1 MKDIEKLT
9 VGGTSPE
16 LPRHEYPRP
25 QLCRPEWMNLNGEWE
40 YETDRAGSGRE
51 RRLFEAESLPERITV
66 PFCRESVLS
75 GIGDTDFCGSVWYRR
90 RVTVPAGWLTE
101 GKRVLLHIGACD
113 WKCQAWVNGVSVGTH
128 IGGYI
133 SFSFDITD
141 ALGGSSDA
149 VITVCADDD
158 TRSHRQPAGKQ
169 SGRYGSYGC
178 FYTRTTGIW
187 QTVWL
192 ECVPAAHI
200 QNVKYYTDIDNSILS
215 ADITVSGG
223 DGLTLLATAEYDG
236 VVVGTSSA
244 LVSGKLARITVPLS
258 ELHLWEPG
266 EGRLYGLSLELCG
279 EHPDRVESYFGMRSV
294 TSKNGILYINHKPVF
309 QRLVLDQGFYPDGIY
324 TAPDDA
330 GLTGDI
336 ERSIACGFNG
346 ARLHQKIFEPRFL
359 YHCDRMGYIVWGE
372 HANWGLDISAPEAW
386 KGFLVEWL
394 ECLVRD
400 FSPPAIIGWCPL
412 NETQKDQDPDFVRAV
427 AALTRA
433 FDPTRP
439 YIDAS
444 GWAHVEG
451 LTDIM
456 DCHDYDQNPET
467 FRARYDGVA
476 SGEALPAGKHNL
488 FDIHPTF
495 VSEYGGIRWA
505 PDREG
510 WGYGNA
516 PENGEEFIA
525 RFRGLTDALLDCPIM
540 GGLCYTQLTDV
551 EQEVNG
557 LYTYDRK
564 PKFPPEIFREILSRP
579 AAIEKE

>member
-9 VGGTSPE
+9 SAGTSPE

-25 QLCRPEWMNLNGEWE
+25 QLCRSAWMNLNGNWE
-40 YETDRAGSGRE
+40 YMTDRACSGRE

-75 GIGDTDFCGSVWYRR
+75 GIVDTDFCRCVWYRR
-90 RVTVPAGWLTE
+90 TVTVPTE
-101 GKRVLLHIGACD
+101 WREKGRRVLLHIGACD
-113 WKCQAWVNGVSVGTH
+113 WRCQAWVNGISVGAH
-128 IGGYI
+128 IGGYV
-133 SFSFDITD
+133 SFCFDITG
-141 ALGGSSDA
+141 AVGKGGEA
-149 VITVCADDD
+149 VITVCAEDDV
-158 TRSHRQPAGKQ
+158 RSRRQPAGKQ
-169 SGRYGSYGC
+169 SGKYGSYGC

-192 ECVPAAHI
+192 ECVPAAYI
-200 QNVKYYTDIDNSILS
+200 ENVKYYPDPDNGVLS

-223 DGLTLLATAEYDG
+223 DGLTLLATAEFDG
-236 VVVGTSSA
+236 NVVGCSGA
-244 LVSGKLARITVPLS
+244 IVSGRLARLTVPLS

-266 EGRLYGLSLELCG
+266 KGRLYGLSLELCG
-279 EHPDRVESYFGMRSV
+279 EDPDRAESYFGMRSV
-294 TSKNGILYINHKPVF
+294 NVKNGIMYINRKPVF

-324 TAPDDA
+324 TAPCDA
-330 GLTGDI
+330 ELAGDI
-336 ERSIACGFNG
+336 ERSMACGFNG

-386 KGFLVEWL
+386 QGFLGEWL
-394 ECLVRD
+394 ECLNRD
-400 FSPPAIIGWCPL
+400 FSHPSIVGWCPL
-412 NETQKDQDPDFVRAV
+412 NETQHDQDPGFVRAV
-427 AALTRA
+427 AALTRS

-439 YIDAS
+439 FIDTS
-444 GWAHVEG
+444 GWTHVEG

-456 DCHDYDQNPET
+456 DWHDYDQDPES
-467 FRARYDGVA
+467 FRARYCGVA
-476 SGEALPAGKHNL
+476 KGEAIPAGKRNSFSIL
-488 FDIHPTF
+488 PTF

-516 PENGEEFIA
+516 PQSESEFIE
-525 RFRGLTDALLDCPIM
+525 RFRGLTDALLDCPVM

-564 PKFPPEIFREILSRP
+564 AKFPTEVFKEILSRP
-579 AAIEKE
+579 AAVETT

>member
-9 VGGTSPE
+9 SAGTSPE

-25 QLCRPEWMNLNGEWE
+25 QLCRPEWMNLNGSWE
-40 YETDRAGSGRE
+40 YMTDRARSGRE
-51 RRLFEAESLPERITV
+51 RRLFEAMSLPERITV

-75 GIGDTDFCGSVWYRR
+75 GIGDTDFCECVWYRR
-90 RVTVPAGWLTE
+90 TVLVPEKWRVRGR
-101 GKRVLLHIGACD
+101 RVLLHIGACD
-113 WKCQAWVNGVSVGTH
+113 WRCEAWVNGISVGTH
-128 IGGYI
+128 VGGYV
-133 SFSFDITD
+133 SFCFDITESVGK
-141 ALGGSSDA
+141 GGEA
-149 VITVCADDD
+149 VITICAEDDV
-158 TRSHRQPAGKQ
+158 RSRRQPGGKQ
-169 SGRYGSYGC
+169 SGKYGSYGC

-192 ECVPAAHI
+192 ECVPAAYI
-200 QNVKYYTDIDNSILS
+200 ENVKYYPDPDNGVLS
-215 ADITVSGG
+215 ADVTVSGG
-223 DGLTLLATAEYDG
+223 DGLILLATAEFDG
-236 VVVGTSSA
+236 NVVGCSS
-244 LVSGKLARITVPLS
+244 VIVFGRLARMTVPLS

-279 EHPDRVESYFGMRSV
+279 NDPDRVESYFGMRSV
-294 TSKNGILYINHKPVF
+294 NVKNGIMYINRKPVF

-324 TAPDDA
+324 TAPNDA
-330 GLTGDI
+330 ELAGDI
-336 ERSIACGFNG
+336 ERSMACGFNG

-359 YHCDRMGYIVWGE
+359 YHCDRMGYMVWGE

-386 KGFLVEWL
+386 QGFLSEWL
-394 ECLVRD
+394 ECLNRD
-400 FSPPAIIGWCPL
+400 HSHPAIIGWCPL
-412 NETQKDQDPDFVRAV
+412 NETQRDQDPEFLRAV
-427 AALTRA
+427 AALTRS

-439 YIDAS
+439 FIDAS
-444 GWAHVEG
+444 GWTHVEG

-456 DCHDYDQNPET
+456 DWHDYDQNPES
-467 FRARYDGVA
+467 FRARYCGVA
-476 SGEALPAGKHNL
+476 QGEAIPAGKRNS
-488 FDIHPTF
+488 FDILPTF

-516 PENGEEFIA
+516 PQSESEFIG
-525 RFRGLTDALLDCPIM
+525 RFRGLTDALLDCPVM

-564 PKFPPEIFREILSRP
+564 AKFPPEVFKEILSRR
-579 AAIEKE
+579 AAIETT

>member
-149 VITVCADDD
+149 VITACADDD
-158 TRSHRQPAGKQ
+158 TRSRRQPAGKQ

-200 QNVKYYTDIDNSILS
+200 QNVKYYT
-215 ADITVSGG
+215 
-223 DGLTLLATAEYDG
+223 LL
-236 VVVGTSSA
+236 
-244 LVSGKLARITVPLS
+244 
-258 ELHLWEPG
+258 
-266 EGRLYGLSLELCG
+266 
-279 EHPDRVESYFGMRSV
+279 
-294 TSKNGILYINHKPVF
+294 
-309 QRLVLDQGFYPDGIY
+309 
-324 TAPDDA
+324 
-330 GLTGDI
+330 
-336 ERSIACGFNG
+336 
-346 ARLHQKIFEPRFL
+346 
-359 YHCDRMGYIVWGE
+359 
-372 HANWGLDISAPEAW
+372 
-386 KGFLVEWL
+386 
-394 ECLVRD
+394 
-400 FSPPAIIGWCPL
+400 
-412 NETQKDQDPDFVRAV
+412 
-427 AALTRA
+427 
-433 FDPTRP
+433 
-439 YIDAS
+439 
-444 GWAHVEG
+444 
-451 LTDIM
+451 
-456 DCHDYDQNPET
+456 
-467 FRARYDGVA
+467 
-476 SGEALPAGKHNL
+476 
-488 FDIHPTF
+488 
-495 VSEYGGIRWA
+495 
-505 PDREG
+505 
-510 WGYGNA
+510 
-516 PENGEEFIA
+516 
-525 RFRGLTDALLDCPIM
+525 
-540 GGLCYTQLTDV
+540 
-551 EQEVNG
+551 
-557 LYTYDRK
+557 
-564 PKFPPEIFREILSRP
+564 
-579 AAIEKE
+579 